1 MSVKI
6 NGVVKRVIA
15 SYETSGG
22 QRITRIFPTAGQLSE
37 ALATKPDGIRIEA
50 QDIGDSVKMD
60 LPAAPLLHA
69 LEVRPDALLEW
80 SVNGNGLRIPLNILQ
95 GVPKEAT
102 VTFGIAAAAG
112 SVSDAGNGAIAR
124 ARGVPLLPHPVVY
137 SLQANDGSS
146 IDWGRTY
153 ATLTVA
159 LPESANP
166 DQATAVRIDE
176 NGRMRFAPAVFSK
189 DGSPLVTIRSPYN
202 GAYSVLRS
210 DHSFA
215 DLNGHWAQ
223 KDIVLMANKLLV
235 EGRTQDRFVPDDP
248 ISRAEFA
255 AMLMRSLGLD
265 DEPDGSAPFRDVAPG
280 AWYAGAVRA
289 AQQHQLIGGFEDGT
303 FRPEAP
309 ITREQMAVMIV
320 RAMEYAGHAPN
331 ANGAATRTFADESD
345 IAPWADAA
353 VGRLIGASIIR
364 GLTETKFGPREY
376 VSRAQGAVLLKRMLQ
391 AMQFINP

>member
-1 MSVKI
+1 M
-6 NGVVKRVIA
+6 
-15 SYETSGG
+15 
-22 QRITRIFPTAGQLSE
+22 SE